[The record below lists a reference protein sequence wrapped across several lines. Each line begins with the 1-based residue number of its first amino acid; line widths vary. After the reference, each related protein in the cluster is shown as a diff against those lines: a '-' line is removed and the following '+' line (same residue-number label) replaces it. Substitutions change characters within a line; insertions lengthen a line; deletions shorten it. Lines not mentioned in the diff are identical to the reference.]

1 VARAAQT
8 ARPSAVRSLAPVAL
22 RLAPGLLVVGL
33 FVLWAEHDG
42 GYDNDT
48 WYWGALVTLALL
60 AATLIEGAGRIHLTR
75 AAKVSVGLFS
85 LYVAWSYA
93 SMAWAAAPGVALQ
106 GSNRALLYLL
116 VFVIMLVL
124 PWSAVGA
131 RLALVG
137 WAVGVGGLAVWV
149 LVRLVSGADIQ
160 ALISGGRLASPTGYN
175 NAAAALFTM
184 GLLVSIGLATQRGL
198 PGVVRGLLLGL
209 ACAELQVALFA
220 QSRGWL
226 FTLPI
231 VAVLVIVL
239 AGDRLRLLLFAAVP
253 AAGVAAILPRLLRVY
268 ESTPA
273 HLGSTAASV
282 GQAGLLVAFAAFVI
296 GTLLAWV
303 DWLGRER
310 TLSSG
315 RRRIIG
321 VTVAVAVA
329 AGVAGSAVAA
339 THGHPVRFVVRQWNG
354 FSQQHPPGKGSHFL
368 DVGSGRYD
376 FWRVAL
382 DAFVAHP
389 VGGLGQDNF
398 DDYYIVRG
406 RSGEEPTWTHSLE
419 LRLLAHTGAVG
430 FILFAGFIAA
440 AVAVALRARRGGDP
454 GRRTLVAIA
463 LIPLVVWLVHGSI
476 DWFWE
481 MPALSGPALGFLGVA
496 CALGRADIAPGVS
509 GLAESPEPAR
519 RAVLRRGL
527 TAAGGAVLLI
537 AMTLV
542 LALPYL
548 ATRKISIASDL
559 AGTDPAAALADL
571 RQAASLDPFDADP
584 TRMAGFIALQSGR
597 NQLAASLFARSLA
610 REPGD
615 WFAYLGSGLAASALG
630 HRATARRD
638 YAMAEHINHTQ
649 YVDYQA
655 LHLIDTPHPLTTDEA
670 LKLVS
675 FVQ

>member
-1 VARAAQT
+1 MARVAQT
-8 ARPSAVRSLAPVAL
+8 ARPPALRSVAPVTL

-48 WYWGALVTLALL
+48 WYWGALLTLALL
-60 AATLIEGAGRIHLTR
+60 TATLLGASGRIHLTR
-75 AAKVSVGLFS
+75 AEKVSVGLFS

-106 GSNRALLYLL
+106 GSNRALLYVL
-116 VFVIMLVL
+116 VFVLMLVL
-124 PWSAVGA
+124 PWSPVGA
-131 RLALVG
+131 RLGLLG
-137 WAVGVGGLAVWV
+137 WAVGVGGLAVWL
-149 LVRLVSGADIQ
+149 LVRLASSHDIQ
-160 ALISGGRLASPTGYN
+160 SLTSGGRLASPTGYN
-175 NAAAALFTM
+175 NATAALFTM
-184 GLLVSIGLATQRGL
+184 GLLVSIGLATQRRL

-209 ACAELQVALFA
+209 ACAELQVALLV

-231 VAVLVIVL
+231 IAVLVILL

-253 AAGVAAILPRLLRVY
+253 AAGVATILHRLLRVY
-268 ESTPA
+268 ESSPA
-273 HLGSTAASV
+273 HLASTAASV
-282 GQAGLLVAFAAFVI
+282 GRAGLLVAFAAFVV

-303 DWLGRER
+303 DWMSRER
-310 TLSSG
+310 TLSSN
-315 RRRIIG
+315 RRRIVG
-321 VTVAVAVA
+321 VAVAVVVA
-329 AGVAGSAVAA
+329 AGVAGGAVAA

-354 FSQQHPPGKGSHFL
+354 FSQEHAPGHASHFL

-389 VGGLGQDNF
+389 VGGIGQDNF

-440 AVAVALRARRGGDP
+440 AMAAALRARRGGDP
-454 GRRTLVAIA
+454 GGRTLVAIA

-527 TAAGGAVLLI
+527 LAAGGAVLLI

-559 AGTDPAAALADL
+559 AGTDPTAALADL
-571 RQAASLDPFDADP
+571 RQAASLDPLDADP

-597 NQLAASLFARSLA
+597 NQLAASLFAQSLA

-638 YAMAEHINHTQ
+638 YAIAEHINHTQ

-675 FVQ
+675 SVQ